1 MSSHSRYLDHLAALQ
16 GSARFRDT
24 YNLAAVPNPGGGLPR
39 ASHHL
44 QDYLIG
50 SGAFGLVF
58 CCVRTLDVD
67 VRYAIKVI
75 LKSVPVSD
83 PTTTTGEVATSS
95 SGVQCEDEEIRMI
108 KNISILFAKRR
119 GAVILE
125 DEWDDSIA
133 HFIVMSYLEG
143 TFGDAINLLSSSGR
157 RGESPEEKKEREE
170 GLWKIAAKFARDI
183 SFQLVLMHLVKIVH
197 RDLSLGNIM
206 YSVNS
211 GNVTFTVI
219 DFNLSKRMNELE
231 PGTGRYGYPGPPNF
245 GSLIPPDLRGSVNAK
260 VIYDEK
266 CDCWSFGVLLFKLL
280 FSGRDFDQSLLA
292 GKLEQFEES
301 ERIKTPFHLVLLLTR
316 ADPRERITMKEAFQH
331 PWLGEFDLGFEEK
344 REMRALLEH
353 AEEILAR
360 NPTCR
365 RLAQEALNTFEVFH
379 HPRQDLVEEDDDVA
393 EVAMG
398 TTPPKGLLIKAAT
411 RAWRQKR
418 KNEDKYATSNFSK
431 LRQVAKEGKE
441 GITSP
446 VIPRTPCST
455 SMSRVNSN
463 EKLGTGSSRR
473 DSSDKKNRTKKQSQS
488 LTSMDINELVADE
501 TGDYDEEV
509 RSVASSQSATS
520 SSWTSRSGASRS
532 VSRATTPG
540 LFGLPAA
547 GFGMTR
553 TLSCESVGCGGGV
566 AGMGGLRSLGSSS
579 ATPRA
584 TLRKD
589 SDFARRDA
597 AEAELARIQTRIATK
612 VNFLTEKLEE
622 IETKHAETREAVIKD
637 LIVRRN
643 HRFRPLP
650 EELRKSIYT
659 NILTKDTSELSPRKI
674 EDLLQEAKIV
684 MSRLNVH
691 EDSAIKAKGKHPEDA
706 VRPLLS
712 KLQEYMN
719 LLVRYTTH
727 RALLSKGISDFRGR
741 FQNVAQRIERFLKS
755 RAREASLHVIN
766 TFQSFQVECL
776 LLLHDLDNLEW
787 KR

>member
-1 MSSHSRYLDHLAALQ
+1 MSSHSRYMEHLAALQ
-16 GSARFRDT
+16 SSARFRDN
-24 YNLAAVPNPGGGLPR
+24 YHLAPVPNLPGGLPR
-39 ASHHL
+39 AGHL
-44 QDYLIG
+44 QDSEYLIG

-67 VRYAIKVI
+67 VRFAIKVI
-75 LKSVPVSD
+75 LKRDPVPD
-83 PTTTTGEVATSS
+83 PTTTTGEAATSS
-95 SGVQCEDEEIRMI
+95 SGVQSEDEEIRMI

-125 DEWDDSIA
+125 DEWDTEIG
-133 HFIVMSYLEG
+133 HFIVMSYLGG
-143 TFGDAINLLSSSGR
+143 TFGDAINLLSSSGI
-157 RGESPEEKKEREE
+157 RGSPEEKREREE
-170 GLWKIAAKFARDI
+170 GLVKFAAKFARDI

-197 RDLSLGNIM
+197 RDLSVGNIM
-206 YSVNS
+206 YNVNS

-219 DFNLSKRMNELE
+219 DFNLSKRMTELE
-231 PGTGRYGYPGPPNF
+231 PGRHGFLGPPNF
-245 GSLIPPDLRGSVNAK
+245 GSLIPPDLRGSVNAQ

-280 FSGRDFDQSLLA
+280 FSGRDFDQSLITD
-292 GKLEQFEES
+292 KLLTIAES
-301 ERIKTPFHLVLLLTR
+301 ERVKTPFHLVLLLTR
-316 ADPRERITMKEAFQH
+316 ADPRERITMKEALQH

-360 NPTCR
+360 NPTCT
-365 RLAQEALNTFEVFH
+365 QEALNTFEVL
-379 HPRQDLVEEDDDVA
+379 HPKQDIMEEDDDDDVA
-393 EVAMG
+393 EVAMAMG
-398 TTPPKGLLIKAAT
+398 TTPPKGLLMKAAT

-418 KNEDKYATSNFSK
+418 KNEDKYATSNNWLSN
-431 LRQVAKEGKE
+431 LRHVAKEGKE
-441 GITSP
+441 GGSSP
-446 VIPRTPCST
+446 VVPQTP
-455 SMSRVNSN
+455 SMSRVNSS
-463 EKLGTGSSRR
+463 ERLGAGSGRR
-473 DSSDKKNRTKKQSQS
+473 DSSDKKNRAKKQLS
-488 LTSMDINELVADE
+488 LSSMDISELVADE

-547 GFGMTR
+547 GFGLTR
-553 TLSCESVGCGGGV
+553 TLSCESVGGGGGV
-566 AGMGGLRSLGSSS
+566 AGMGGLKSGSSA

-584 TLRKD
+584 TPRKD

-597 AEAELARIQTRIATK
+597 AEAELARIQTRIASK
-612 VNFLTEKLEE
+612 VSFLTEKLDE
-622 IETKHAETREAVIKD
+622 IEIKQAETREAVIKD

-659 NILTKDTSELSPRKI
+659 NILTKDTSELSPRKL
-674 EDLLQEAKIV
+674 EDLLQEAKNV
-684 MSRLNVH
+684 MSRLSGGN
-691 EDSAIKAKGKHPEDA
+691 EDDAKRGKGNRPEDA

-712 KLQEYMN
+712 KLQEFMN
-719 LLVRYTTH
+719 LLVRYTSA
-727 RALLSKGISDFRGR
+727 RALLHKAFSEFRGR

-755 RAREASLHVIN
+755 RAREASVHVIN
-766 TFQSFQVECL
+766 TFQSFQIECL
-776 LLLHDLDNLEW
+776 LLLGELDNLEW